1 MSARAPGSD
10 DDLAALPLD
19 ELRQRVFAQ
28 GADERDERWIRAAAE
43 LTRRERAASTAPE
56 DAGDAD
62 DADDADEP
70 ATSSDE
76 SAAADATARRGRRPL
91 AWAGAALAVG
101 LLAGAGVATG
111 LGAGSAAPSADPAPR
126 ASPAPTASV
135 DPAPPDPATVRSL
148 LGTEISGRSRGVAL
162 EDVLDRPQEQ
172 ADSPP
177 RSPRGDVDLSSI
189 RGVQTSV
196 GLYVARTISADV
208 CLLVYPWSG
217 SPQEDDSSPG
227 SGVLSCVSPAQ
238 LAASDLHVTWVADA
252 PLRAFDG
259 SIVRAGIELTAALA
273 PDGTITLAF
282 PAGQLAY

>member
-1 MSARAPGSD
+1 MDGRSPGPEDDPGGMPLDDLRRVVYAPGV
-10 DDLAALPLD
+10 D
-19 ELRQRVFAQ
+19 E
-28 GADERDERWIRAAAE
+28 GDPRWTRAAAE
-43 LTRRERAASTAPE
+43 LGRRERASLAAAGDGADGTGDPGGAEDPPE
-56 DAGDAD
+56 DAGAPRD
-62 DADDADEP
+62 P
-70 ATSSDE
+70 S
-76 SAAADATARRGRRPL
+76 RRPL
-91 AWAGAALAVG
+91 AWAAGALVVG
-101 LLAGAGVATG
+101 LLGGAGIAAG
-111 LGAGSAAPSADPAPR
+111 IAAGRDGAAAPSAEATASPTPTDPAD
-126 ASPAPTASV
+126 ADAPE
-135 DPAPPDPATVRSL
+135 PPDPADVLSL
-148 LGTEISGRSRGVAL
+148 LGTDIGGRSRGIAL
-162 EDVLDRPQEQ
+162 QDVLDRPREE

-217 SPQEDDSSPG
+217 SPLEDDASPG
-227 SGVLSCVSPAQ
+227 SGILSCVSPAQ

-259 SIVRAGIELTAALA
+259 RIVMAGIELTAALA